1 MTEMRE
7 YLAAVRA
14 ALADVPARD
23 RREVIAELEANLSA
37 DVERRGGNQAA
48 LAAALADLGEPEEY
62 AAAVREALGVAAG
75 SPQPQGRFLGMPYEF
90 RSPTTARV
98 MERLWN
104 PSNPQIFMPRL
115 WGMGWAINF
124 GAIAVRLGL
133 MRPDDVEQQPF
144 ENLSARALSL
154 AIAVPATL
162 GAVVLAVAI
171 AFWNRLPAEV
181 PMHFDAAGAADDWG
195 PKTIVIG
202 LLVLIGCGAPA
213 VVFGWQAVRRV
224 SRGAVA
230 VTCVL
235 LSLFSTLSVGILGY
249 TVANAVYDVEGW
261 WIGALIL
268 GSLVVPGVMLLLL
281 AQSSLKTEW
290 RAATEPGDSDPEE
303 GAR

>member
-1 MTEMRE
+1 MRE

-23 RREVIAELEANLSA
+23 RDEAVDELEANLSA
-37 DVERRGGNQAA
+37 DVARRGDNPAA

-62 AAAVREALGVAAG
+62 AAAVREALGVAGG
-75 SPQPQGRFLGMPYEF
+75 SPLAQGRLLGMPYEF
-90 RSPTTARV
+90 RAPTTARV
-98 MERLWN
+98 MERLWD

-115 WGMGWAINF
+115 WGIGWSINF

-133 MRPDDVEQQPF
+133 MRPDDVEQRPF

-154 AIAVPATL
+154 AMAVPVTL

-171 AFWNRLPAEV
+171 AFWSRLPAEV
-181 PMHFDAAGAADDWG
+181 PMHFDGAGAADDWG

-202 LLVLIGCGAPA
+202 MLVLVGFGAPA
-213 VVFGWQAVRRV
+213 VVLGWQAVRRV

-235 LSLFSTLSVGILGY
+235 LSLFSTLCVGILGY
-249 TVANAVYDVEGW
+249 TVANAVYGVEGW
-261 WIGALIL
+261 WISLLVL
-268 GSLVVPGVMLLLL
+268 GGLAVPGAMLLLL
-281 AQSSLKTEW
+281 TRSSLKAEW
-290 RAATEPGDSDPEE
+290 RSATEPGVTDPEE